1 MYGFNSFDIVLLVI
15 ISSKLVL
22 RNKGSEVLQS
32 LFKKTNA
39 VYLAI
44 IDSHGSD
51 KTLQKKVKYW
61 KINQWL
67 IKHFSNLDWRIQQL
81 HK

>member
-39 VYLAI
+39 VYFWLSLIHMAVI
-44 IDSHGSD
+44 I
-51 KTLQKKVKYW
+51 LYKKK
-61 KINQWL
+61 
-67 IKHFSNLDWRIQQL
+67 
-81 HK
+81 